1 MQRVTVMTS
10 RSVPTSG
17 DYYVSASVL
26 LRVSNG
32 DTVACY
38 INGQHGAHVPATGPT
53 SAETY
58 QSLPLVDVVS
68 LNAGLTISITCAGYN
83 GDALTAFETGTID
96 AILVGN
102 SNPSSKAAR
111 HSSPPLPGAL

>member
-1 MQRVTVMTS
+1 MARVTVMTS
-10 RSVPTSG
+10 RAVPTSG

-38 INGQHGAHVPATGPT
+38 FNGQQGSNVPATGPT

-68 LNAGLTISITCAGYN
+68 LNAGDTISLVCAGYN

-102 SNPSSKAAR
+102 SNPPSPKAR
-111 HSSPPLPGAL
+111 HSSPQLPGAL